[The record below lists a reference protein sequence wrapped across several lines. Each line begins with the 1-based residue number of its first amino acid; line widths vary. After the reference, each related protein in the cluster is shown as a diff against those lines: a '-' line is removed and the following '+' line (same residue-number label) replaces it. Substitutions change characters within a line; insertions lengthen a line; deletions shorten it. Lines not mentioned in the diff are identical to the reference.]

1 MTALATS
8 SSLFYDRSASAMN
21 ALSKQAD
28 TLQTQISTT
37 KRLQAP
43 SDDVVAY
50 QRLQGLAAATA
61 DASADSANVTIA
73 QGLLQQGDSTLGSIG
88 AQLSQVA
95 TLVLQARNGTLGD
108 PGKKAIGIQ
117 LADIAQSLTG
127 LGNAVD
133 TRGQPLFGGSDG
145 GPAVAANADGT
156 HSLAG
161 GRPATIPI
169 GNGQSVQPGENA
181 ANVFGLPNGSNIID
195 LVQGLAASLSAGGTI
210 SDDQFKQVQ
219 DAGTQVSDVQASLGA
234 RGARLDLVAT
244 QIKDAGID
252 REAARSSLEDT
263 DVTAAITQLQKTMT
277 VLQATQA
284 SFTRL
289 SSLSL
294 FDYLK

>member
-1 MTALATS
+1 MTALPIS
-8 SSLFYDRSASAMN
+8 SSLFYDRTASAMT

-28 TLQTQISTT
+28 TLQTQISTG

-50 QRLQGLAAATA
+50 QRLRGIAAATA
-61 DASADSANVTIA
+61 DATTDSANVSTA
-73 QGLLQQGDSTLGSIG
+73 QGLLQQADSTLGSIG
-88 AQLSQVA
+88 TQLTQAA
-95 TLVLQARNGTLGD
+95 TLVLQARNGTLSD
-108 PGKKAIGIQ
+108 TARQAIGTQ
-117 LADIAQSLTG
+117 LAGIAQSLAS
-127 LGNAVD
+127 LGNTAD
-133 TRGQPLFGGSDG
+133 TRGQPLFGGTDG
-145 GPAVAANADGT
+145 AAAVTANADET
-156 HSLAG
+156 HSVSAST
-161 GRPATIPI
+161 PATIPI
-169 GNGQSVQPGENA
+169 GGGQSVQPGENA
-181 ANVFGLPNGSNIID
+181 AKVFGLPNGSNIID
-195 LVQGLAASLSAGGTI
+195 LVQSLAASISAGTAV
-210 SDDQFKQVQ
+210 SDDQLKQVQ

-244 QIKDAGID
+244 QITDAGIN

-284 SFTRL
+284 SFSKL